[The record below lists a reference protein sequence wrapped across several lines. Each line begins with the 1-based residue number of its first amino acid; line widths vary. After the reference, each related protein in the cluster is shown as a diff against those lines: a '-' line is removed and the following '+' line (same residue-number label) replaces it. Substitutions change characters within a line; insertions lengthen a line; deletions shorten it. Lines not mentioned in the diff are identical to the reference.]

1 MSTEVKSYVP
11 DSLLFSRSPKILSY
25 IKERRPQRVFPN
37 GKTSSWSQQQVIDF
51 EIRSDSLIDLQSAVL
66 NFDIEFDLSNN
77 SRISNALDC
86 VESLRI
92 FYGDTQCEEILN
104 CNDFS
109 NLFLNYSSNETYLKS
124 EGATYL
130 GLTNQF
136 VTASNSGAR
145 SYAVPL
151 TLISGFFRSSQSL
164 LPVFGNRIRISLTL
178 ASNDK
183 VVSFP
188 ADDNEGYK
196 LNNVSVTFDDIVVS
210 EKFRKMVMD
219 AMMSEVGIRIPYTSM
234 TNQTLNIGPVSTFY
248 GRLQF
253 NLSNVLSLHCLVN
266 DSSVKKRKAGE
277 WTLAC
282 QSFPLT
288 NFAKAFAR
296 VGSTLLCPADGL
308 KGVLEVYQNQ
318 NKTISNFNDL
328 MGSGVIDYQTLISP
342 YTKSATISKDK
353 YGLFPLSIDTSKI
366 IANDDMVVNQGIS
379 SSGMNEINLEIYK
392 STGQFSADSVLLTS
406 LVSKRALVFSQG
418 GVLAEF

>member
-1 MSTEVKSYVP
+1 M
-11 DSLLFSRSPKILSY
+11 
-25 IKERRPQRVFPN
+25 
-37 GKTSSWSQQQVIDF
+37 
-51 EIRSDSLIDLQSAVL
+51 
-66 NFDIEFDLSNN
+66 
-77 SRISNALDC
+77 
-86 VESLRI
+86 
-92 FYGDTQCEEILN
+92 
-104 CNDFS
+104 
-109 NLFLNYSSNETYLKS
+109 
-124 EGATYL
+124 
-130 GLTNQF
+130 
-136 VTASNSGAR
+136 
-145 SYAVPL
+145 
-151 TLISGFFRSSQSL
+151 
-164 LPVFGNRIRISLTL
+164 

-188 ADDNEGYK
+188 AVADEGYK
-196 LNNVSVTFDDIVVS
+196 LNNVSITYDDVVVS

-219 AMMSEVGIRIPYTSM
+219 AMMSEQGIRVPYTSM

-266 DSSVKKRKAGE
+266 DSSVKKREAGK

-288 NFAKAFAR
+288 NFAKCFAR

-308 KGVLEVYQNQ
+308 KSVLEVYQNQ

-328 MGSGVIDYQTLISP
+328 MGSGVIDYQTLVSG
-342 YTKSATISKDK
+342 YTKDATITKDK
-353 YGLFPLSIDTSKI
+353 YGLFPISIDTSKI

-379 SSGMNEINLEIYK
+379 SSNSNEINLEIYK
-392 STGQFSADSVLLTS
+392 SQGQFSADSVLLTS